1 MSPAGHDRAMRQR
14 VSLRDALPGLMI
26 WPPPFAG
33 AAQCA
38 NFFGAE
44 ELLDDARDV
53 VWQGI
58 HMFAQFWDLCAL

>member
-1 MSPAGHDRAMRQR
+1 MRQR
-14 VSLRDALPGLMI
+14 VSLRDALPSLLV
-26 WPPPFAG
+26 WPPPLAG

-38 NFFGAE
+38 DFFGAK

-58 HMFAQFWDLCAL
+58 HYVSVLDLCAL